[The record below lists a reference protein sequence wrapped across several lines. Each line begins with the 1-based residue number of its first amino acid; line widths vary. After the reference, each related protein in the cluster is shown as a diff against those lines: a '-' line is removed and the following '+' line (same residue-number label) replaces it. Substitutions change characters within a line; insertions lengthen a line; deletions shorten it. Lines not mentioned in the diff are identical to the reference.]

1 MPGPRR
7 FYRAVE
13 VAVRDGGFAI
23 LLDGKPAPTPA
34 QGPFLSPTRG
44 LADAIAAE
52 WDVQEKTIEPL
63 TMPLWVLVSSA
74 LYDVVQARERVVE
87 NVAGFARTDLLC
99 YRATHPTDLIV
110 LQRERWQ
117 PHLDWA
123 AREFEAPLKVMDG
136 VIFEDQPEPALAALR
151 KVVAAQDDH
160 RLAAMSHAA
169 RALGSLILALALVR
183 GRISGEEA
191 VALSF
196 LDELY
201 QIAKWGDDPEAH
213 ARRAE
218 IHAEVLAAERF
229 MALVTP

>member
-13 VAVRDGGFAI
+13 VAARDGGFAV
-23 LLDGKPAPTPA
+23 LLDGKPAQTPA

-52 WDVQEKTIEPL
+52 WEAQEKTIEPA

-74 LYDVVQARERVVE
+74 LYDVLQARDRVVD
-87 NVAGFARTDLLC
+87 NIAGFARTDLLC
-99 YRATHPTDLIV
+99 YRATHPLDLIA

-117 PHLDWA
+117 PLLDWA
-123 AREFEAPLKVMDG
+123 AREFDAPLKVMDG
-136 VIFEDQPEPALAALR
+136 VIFEDQPEPAMAALR
-151 KVVAAQDDH
+151 KAVAAQDAH
-160 RLAAMSHAA
+160 RLAALSHAT
-169 RALGSLILALALVR
+169 RALGSLVLALALVR
-183 GRISGEEA
+183 GRIGGEEA
-191 VALSF
+191 IALSL

-201 QIAKWGDDPEAH
+201 QIEKWGDDPEAH

-218 IHAEVLAAERF
+218 IRAEVLAAERF
-229 MALVTP
+229 MALTAS

>member
-7 FYRAVE
+7 FYRTVE
-13 VAVRDGGFAI
+13 VAARDGGFAI
-23 LLDGKPAPTPA
+23 LLDGKPARTPA

-63 TMPLWVLVSSA
+63 SMPLWVLVSSA
-74 LYDVVQARERVVE
+74 LYDVVQARERVLE

-99 YRATHPTDLIV
+99 YRATHPADLIA

-117 PHLDWA
+117 PLLDWA
-123 AREFEAPLKVMDG
+123 AREFDAPLKVMDG
-136 VIFEDQPEPALAALR
+136 VIFEDQPEPAMAALHKAVASHDDHGLAAL
-151 KVVAAQDDH
+151 
-160 RLAAMSHAA
+160 SHAT
-169 RALGSLILALALVR
+169 RALGSLVLALALVR
-183 GRISGEEA
+183 GRIAGVEA
-191 VALSF
+191 IELSL

-201 QIAKWGDDPEAH
+201 QIEKWGDDPEAH

-229 MALVTP
+229 LALTKP

>member
-13 VAVRDGGFAI
+13 VAAREGGFAV
-23 LLDGKPAPTPA
+23 LLDGKPAQTPA
-34 QGPFLSPTRG
+34 QGPFLSPTRD

-52 WDVQEKTIEPL
+52 WEAQEKTIEPA

-74 LYDVVQARERVVE
+74 LYDVLQARDRVVD

-99 YRATHPTDLIV
+99 YRATHPSDLIA

-117 PHLDWA
+117 PLLDWA
-123 AREFEAPLKVMDG
+123 AREFDAPLKVMDG
-136 VIFEDQPEPALAALR
+136 VIFEDQPEPAMAALR
-151 KVVAAQDDH
+151 KAIAAQDDH
-160 RLAAMSHAA
+160 RLAALSHAT
-169 RALGSLILALALVR
+169 RALGSLVLALALVR
-183 GRISGEEA
+183 GRIGGEDA
-191 VALSF
+191 IALSL

-201 QIAKWGDDPEAH
+201 QIEKWGDDPEAH

-218 IHAEVLAAERF
+218 IRAEVLAAQRF
-229 MALVTP
+229 MDLTTP